1 MDFIEKQMDVLN
13 RKITSR
19 MEKLE
24 TSILDLKSRQ
34 RDDVFVYG
42 IGGAYRRKENAI
54 SRREK
59 EITELREVQ
68 KQIRKPLVAKEII
81 FSVFYCKECH
91 REILTEGRSAE
102 DWHECPVCRKMI
114 YGRTGKK
121 LMGIVYQRYLD

>member
-19 MEKLE
+19 MDKLE

-34 RDDVFVYG
+34 RDDAFVYG

-59 EITELREVQ
+59 EITELREFQ
-68 KQIRKPLVAKEII
+68 KQIRKPLVPKEII

-91 REILTEGRSAE
+91 SEILTEGRSVE

-114 YGRTGKK
+114 YGRAGKK